1 MRKINDHSLYLVIT
15 EEFCAGKDPIAIAEQ
30 AIAGGVDIIQMREKH
45 KSLQELVGLGKEIA
59 ALCGEH
65 DVSFIVNDDP
75 LLAKRVG
82 ADGVHL
88 GQEDMSRFS
97 IDMARDTMGPG
108 RIIGISTH
116 SVDEF
121 KKAASSDIDY
131 AAYGPLFAT
140 KTKPYCIGTADIGTI
155 MALAAKPVF
164 FIGGITM
171 ENIDQVLD
179 RGGRNVGL
187 IRAITES
194 NDITKSTRELKERLT
209 RKREPAH
216 R

>member
-1 MRKINDHSLYLVIT
+1 MRTIKENSLYLVIS
-15 EEFCAGKDPIAIAEQ
+15 EEYCMGKPVLQVARE
-30 AIAGGVDIIQMREKH
+30 AIAGGVDIIQMREKR
-45 KSLQELVGLGKEIA
+45 KSLQELIGLGKDIA
-59 ALCGEH
+59 ALCKEH

-75 LLAKRVG
+75 LLAKRLD

-97 IDMARDTMGPG
+97 IDMARDAVGPD

-116 SVDEF
+116 SVDQF
-121 KKAASSDIDY
+121 KKGLSADIDY
-131 AAYGPLFAT
+131 MAYGPLFAT
-140 KTKPYCIGTADIGTI
+140 KTKPYSIGTADVGTI
-155 MALAAKPVF
+155 MTLATKPVF
-164 FIGGITM
+164 FIGGITL

-179 RGGRNVGL
+179 LGGRNVGL

-194 NDITKSTRELKERLT
+194 KDITKSARELKEKLM
-209 RKREPAH
+209 RKRESAI

>member
-1 MRKINDHSLYLVIT
+1 MRKINDYSLYLVIT
-15 EEFCAGKDPIAIAEQ
+15 EEYCLGRDPLEIAER
-30 AIAGGVDIIQMREKH
+30 AIAGGVDIIQMREKNRPR
-45 KSLQELVGLGKEIA
+45 KELVALGKRFA
-59 ALCGEH
+59 KLCKANG
-65 DVSFIVNDDP
+65 VTFIVNDDP
-75 LLAKRVG
+75 MLSIEVN

-88 GQEDMSRFS
+88 GQDDISRFP
-97 IDMARDTMGPG
+97 ITAARDILGPD

-121 KKAASSDIDY
+121 KKEASFDIDY
-131 AAYGPLFAT
+131 MAYGPIFST

-155 MALAAKPVF
+155 MALATKPVF

-171 ENIDQVLD
+171 ESIDEVLD

-194 NDITKSTRELKERLT
+194 DDITKSTREIKEKLR
-209 RKREPAH
+209 RKREPACQ
-216 R
+216 